1 MKITKKAKA
10 HWSGGLKDGKGTIS
24 LQSGA
29 FENQPYGFNTRF
41 EDKAG
46 TNPEELIGAAHAS
59 CFTMAFSKILGE
71 SDFTADDLNTEAI
84 VTLEKIN
91 DEFSISKI
99 DLKLN
104 AKIGKI
110 DETKFIELANKA
122 KENCP
127 ISKLFKTEI
136 SLSANLLK

>member
-1 MKITKKAKA
+1 MKITKSAKA
-10 HWSGGLKDGKGTIS
+10 QWTGGLKEGKGTIS

-59 CFTMAFSKILGE
+59 CFTMAFSKILVE
-71 SDFTADDLNTEAI
+71 SDFTADDLNTQAT
-84 VTLEKIN
+84 VTLEKI
-91 DEFSISKI
+91 DDAFSISRI
-99 DLKLN
+99 DLKLD

-110 DETKFIELANKA
+110 DEKNFHELATKA

-136 SLSANLLK
+136 NLTANLLK